1 MKKKRLIPLLLL
13 KDGLLVR
20 SQKFQTHQIIG
31 NPMSTVKRYMDWGVD
46 ELILLDIS
54 DEKNKNDLRREDLYQ
69 QYNSNSI
76 FTLLKEISKFCY
88 VPLTFGGGIKSLFQ
102 IEKLLLSG
110 ADKVSINSAAFL
122 NPKIIEKS
130 SEKFGSQSIV
140 VSIDVKKSRN
150 GYNVFIFNG
159 KKDTQISLESWIKK
173 AVDFGAGEILINSI
187 DRDGTAKGF
196 DLRILE
202 KISSMVKVPIILCGG
217 AGKSHHFLE
226 GFKNTKV
233 SALCAANIFHF
244 QELSY
249 VNIKSECL
257 KNKIKLREVNY
268 KFNFFNREPKYKKA
282 EGHKIIKKRLNKISA
297 MRTTKNFKIRWCKK
311 CVYPSISAAPLE
323 FNDKGICTGCQ
334 MSEFKKKIPID
345 HWKKRE
351 KDLKKIL
358 KKKFQ

>member
-1 MKKKRLIPLLLL
+1 MEKKRLIPLLLL

-88 VPLTFGGGIKSLFQ
+88 VPLTFGGGIKNLFQ

-122 NPKIIEKS
+122 DPKMIENASK
-130 SEKFGSQSIV
+130 KFGSQSIV
-140 VSIDVKKSRN
+140 VSIDVKKVRN
-150 GYNVFIFNG
+150 GYNVLIFNG
-159 KKDTQISLESWIKK
+159 KKDTKTSLESWVKK

-202 KISSMVKVPIILCGG
+202 KISAS
-217 AGKSHHFLE
+217 
-226 GFKNTKV
+226 
-233 SALCAANIFHF
+233 
-244 QELSY
+244 ELNQCELTCDSNEY
-249 VNIKSECL
+249 
-257 KNKIKLREVNY
+257 
-268 KFNFFNREPKYKKA
+268 
-282 EGHKIIKKRLNKISA
+282 
-297 MRTTKNFKIRWCKK
+297 
-311 CVYPSISAAPLE
+311 
-323 FNDKGICTGCQ
+323 
-334 MSEFKKKIPID
+334 
-345 HWKKRE
+345 
-351 KDLKKIL
+351 
-358 KKKFQ
+358 